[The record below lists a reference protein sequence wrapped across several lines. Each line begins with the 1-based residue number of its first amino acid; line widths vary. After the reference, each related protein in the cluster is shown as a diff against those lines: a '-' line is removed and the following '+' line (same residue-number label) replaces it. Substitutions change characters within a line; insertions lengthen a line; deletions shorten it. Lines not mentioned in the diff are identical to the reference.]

1 MIKQD
6 QAARLMDG
14 GEVVGSDGENIG
26 KIGQVYLDNETG
38 EVSWVTVKTGWFGSG
53 ESFVPADQATVNGD
67 TVNVP
72 YDKDKIKDAPH
83 ASEAGDAISPEQED
97 DLYAYYGVGGA
108 TAGVSGTDVR
118 TGDVQ
123 DADVRTGTAD
133 TDLRTGVDADVDRTR
148 AAADTSRGNDTGYLT
163 RSEEQLHVGTR
174 QREAG
179 KARLRKY
186 VVTEQ
191 QTVNVP
197 VSHEEVRVVREPM
210 AAGEAPDGATIG
222 EDSVEVTLHQDE
234 VMVNKD
240 VVGVEK
246 VRLDT
251 ETVTEQQEVT
261 EQVRKEQVEMGDV
274 EGAGR
279 AGTATD
285 VRADRDDDRTV

>member
-38 EVSWVTVKTGWFGSG
+38 AVSWVTVKTGWFGTG

-67 TVNVP
+67 TVTVP
-72 YDKDKIKDAPH
+72 FDKAKIKDAPH
-83 ASEAGDAISPEQED
+83 ASEAGDAITPEQED
-97 DLYAYYGVGGA
+97 DLYTYYGVGGMSSGVAGTTETTTTTTDRTEQDRTPA
-108 TAGVSGTDVR
+108 TAGKAS
-118 TGDVQ
+118 
-123 DADVRTGTAD
+123 
-133 TDLRTGVDADVDRTR
+133 
-148 AAADTSRGNDTGYLT
+148 DTGYLT

-179 KARLRKY
+179 KARLRKF

-197 VSHEEVRVVREPM
+197 VSREEVRVVREPM
-210 AAGEAPDGATIG
+210 APGEAPDGATIG
-222 EDSVEVTLHQDE
+222 EDAIEVTLHQDE
-234 VMVNKD
+234 VVVDKD
-240 VVGVEK
+240 IVGVEK
-246 VRLDT
+246 VRLAT
-251 ETVTEQQEVT
+251 EAVTEQREVT
-261 EQVRKEQVEMGDV
+261 EQVRKEQIEMGEV

-279 AGTATD
+279 TSTTTETTD
-285 VRADRDDDRTV
+285 KK

>member
-26 KIGQVYLDNETG
+26 KVGQVYLDNETG

-67 TVNVP
+67 TVTVA
-72 YDKDKIKDAPH
+72 YDKSKIKDAPH
-83 ASEAGDAISPEQED
+83 ASEAGDAITPEQED
-97 DLYAYYGVGGA
+97 DLYTYYGVGGA
-108 TAGVSGTDVR
+108 TGGVSETTTTTTTDTATR
-118 TGDVQ
+118 TDSGA
-123 DADVRTGTAD
+123 DA
-133 TDLRTGVDADVDRTR
+133 DRTR
-148 AAADTSRGNDTGYLT
+148 AAASTGTATGNDTGYLT

-179 KARLRKY
+179 KARLRKF

-191 QTVNVP
+191 QTVTVP

-210 AAGEAPDGATIG
+210 AAGEAPDGSTIG
-222 EDSVEVTLHQDE
+222 EDSIEVTLHQDE
-234 VMVNKD
+234 VMVDKN

-246 VRLDT
+246 VRLAT
-251 ETVTEQQEVT
+251 EEVTEQREVS
-261 EQVRKEQVEMGDV
+261 EQVRKEQIEMGDV
-274 EGAGR
+274 ETTGR
-279 AGTATD
+279 TGTTTD
-285 VRADRDDDRTV
+285 KK